1 MELFDVISGR
11 RSVREYQPQPPS
23 QALIMRAI
31 GAAVMAPS
39 AVNAQPWSFTVVRD
53 RPLLDEIS
61 RKAKASYEGPKV
73 NYPNSG
79 SGELRFVSKDA
90 LHANLV
96 SGGIFAIPNH
106 NPSIREK
113 EFLVAGPFFTT
124 APSWVLGFLRIQ
136 PTVDRNLVEDESLFY
151 AVFIFA
157 PSGMTPSLT

>member
-1 MELFDVISGR
+1 MIC
-11 RSVREYQPQPPS
+11 
-23 QALIMRAI
+23 
-31 GAAVMAPS
+31 
-39 AVNAQPWSFTVVRD
+39 PWVVRG
-53 RPLLDEIS
+53 RFSVLIHFPEEREHVALGATQRQL
-61 RKAKASYEGPKV
+61 
-73 NYPNSG
+73 PNSG
-79 SGELRFVSKDA
+79 SGELRFMRQDA
-90 LHANLV
+90 VRANLV

-124 APSWVLGFLRIQ
+124 APSWVLGFLRIP